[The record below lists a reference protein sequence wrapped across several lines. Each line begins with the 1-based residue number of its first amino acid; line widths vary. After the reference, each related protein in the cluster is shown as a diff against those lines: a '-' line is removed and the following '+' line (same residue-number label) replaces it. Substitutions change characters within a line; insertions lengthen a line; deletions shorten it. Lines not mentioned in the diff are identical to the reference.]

1 MFSFPVKETV
11 EKRKSIRTYLS
22 EPLSEADRE
31 KIIAFTETLS
41 REESFFDCKIRIRL
55 FDVDKEISNKDLGT
69 YGVIKNARTYLGVAA
84 EKSPTA
90 MEAVGYSFEKLVL
103 YAQSLGLGTC
113 WLGGTFNR
121 GEFAR
126 AMQIKENEFFP
137 IASPLGYPAPKSHT
151 VNKVMRMAIKADKR
165 KEWDKLFFDGDF
177 SKPLTKE
184 AAGEWAYPLEMV
196 RLAPSAANKQPW
208 RIVRRKNVWH
218 FYEKKEMSSS
228 ENDIQRLDVGIALC
242 HFELA
247 AKEKGLRGK
256 MQVLTKPDIET
267 EENMLYI
274 FSFIAE

>member
-31 KIIAFTETLS
+31 KIIAFTESLS

-184 AAGEWAYPLEMV
+184 EAGEWAYPLEMV

-256 MQVLTKPDIET
+256 MQVLAKPDIET